1 MGGVFLFVFKD
12 STTIGVKHIGNAV
25 VGQDLMEKIVIA
37 VQSFLFIKI
46 GGDNRTGGVI
56 NGSMQVS
63 LFLAEPE
70 VEGGVHL
77 NHFTEVFAARAAG
90 MGIM

>member
-1 MGGVFLFVFKD
+1 MGGVFLLYSKTVRR
-12 STTIGVKHIGNAV
+12 SVLKHIGNAV